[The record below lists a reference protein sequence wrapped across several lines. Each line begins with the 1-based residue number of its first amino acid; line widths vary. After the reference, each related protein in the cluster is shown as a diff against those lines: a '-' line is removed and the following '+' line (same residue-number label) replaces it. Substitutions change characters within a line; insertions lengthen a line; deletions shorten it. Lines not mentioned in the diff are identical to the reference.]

1 MPIGPAQS
9 APSKAT
15 EKTNAGA
22 TQASSVKLSSQVQS
36 LGGQASSGAVFD
48 AKKVDEIKLAISDG
62 QFQVNSEKKVA
73 DGLLQTVKDLLHPA
87 KKASKGKPMRS
98 PVPSPIDRLAEE
110 HQAIVDLNQ
119 ILEQEQA
126 HLIQADIDG
135 LNSLVDEK
143 NRIVARMTALTNAR
157 HQSLAAAGY
166 AASDAGMQSW
176 LDHKGGTI
184 ATTGRPCSRS
194 QNPPKKSTAPTAC

>member
-1 MPIGPAQS
+1 M
-9 APSKAT
+9 
-15 EKTNAGA
+15 
-22 TQASSVKLSSQVQS
+22 
-36 LGGQASSGAVFD
+36 
-48 AKKVDEIKLAISDG
+48 
-62 QFQVNSEKKVA
+62 
-73 DGLLQTVKDLLHPA
+73 
-87 KKASKGKPMRS
+87 
-98 PVPSPIDRLAEE
+98 PSPIDRLAEE

-176 LDHKGGTI
+176 LDHKGDHSDHWKTLLSL
-184 ATTGRPCSRS
+184 A
-194 QNPPKKSTAPTAC
+194 KSAKEINRTNGLLINKHMTRNQQALNVLQGTAPSSNFYGPNGQATSQASTRRLVVG